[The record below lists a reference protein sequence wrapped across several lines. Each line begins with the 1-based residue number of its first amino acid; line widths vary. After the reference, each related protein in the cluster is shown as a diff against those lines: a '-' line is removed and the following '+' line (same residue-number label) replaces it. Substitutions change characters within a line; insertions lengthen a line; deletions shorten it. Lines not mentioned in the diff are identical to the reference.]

1 MNRLGF
7 DADQYDKLLKFLVSE
22 GAYLD
27 ADTHGNLLVGHF
39 IKAST
44 VHSTEILG
52 DLGFDFVVLDEDAC
66 TPSI

>member
-1 MNRLGF
+1 MPEVESIT
-7 DADQYDKLLKFLVSE
+7 AKFRTQPVSE
-22 GAYLD
+22 I
-27 ADTHGNLLVGHF
+27 HIVGYF